1 VSWPR
6 VAVAVLLATVGG
18 VAVLLASTAGAA
30 PSKHFQYTHRVA
42 LTGRFVD
49 HWTFND
55 PAECG
60 RFGDGTVTVT
70 FRMTTAPKVK
80 LVIDPGKNG
89 EPNNTLGSWILGV
102 PTGGGIGDLR
112 SQPGTGT
119 VTLVDNTSLRPPS
132 PGGECGQQDKSD
144 CGTKTVVGW
153 QTKIGGYNRHQ
164 LYADL
169 LGGWSHKS
177 NGRPIAC
184 GIGQVEMFSSGRLT
198 GGSRAGELLLPM
210 ASAAT
215 VAHHRVVRVTGKGHK
230 HSSFPDCGSGTSC
243 SDDVTR
249 SVTVTFKRL

>member
-1 VSWPR
+1 VSR
-6 VAVAVLLATVGG
+6 ARIAVALLLAAAGG
-18 VAVLLASTAGAA
+18 GAVLAATTADASSG
-30 PSKHFQYTHRVA
+30 KHFRYTHRVA
-42 LTGRFVD
+42 LTGRLVD

-70 FRMTTAPKVK
+70 FRMTTAPKVR
-80 LVIDPGKNG
+80 LVIEPGKNA

-112 SQPGTGT
+112 SQPASGT

-132 PGGECGQQDKSD
+132 PGGDCGVQDKSD
-144 CGTKTVVGW
+144 CGTKTIPRW
-153 QTKIGGYNRHQ
+153 ETKIAGYNRHQ

-184 GIGQVEMFSSGRLT
+184 GIGQVEMFSMGRLT

-210 ASAAT
+210 ASTKT
-215 VAHHRVVRVTGKGHK
+215 VAHHRVVRVTGTGHK

>member
-6 VAVAVLLATVGG
+6 VAVALLFATVGG
-18 VAVLLASTAGAA
+18 IGVLLASTAGAA

-198 GGSRAGELLLPM
+198 GGSRAGELLLPT

-215 VAHHRVVRVTGKGHK
+215 VAHHRVVRVIGKGHK

-249 SVTVTFKRL
+249 TVTVTFKRL